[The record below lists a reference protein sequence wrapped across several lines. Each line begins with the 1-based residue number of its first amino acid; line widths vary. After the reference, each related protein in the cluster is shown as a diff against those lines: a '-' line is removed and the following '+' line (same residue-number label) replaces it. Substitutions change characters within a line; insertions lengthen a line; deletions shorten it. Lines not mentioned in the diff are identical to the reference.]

1 MELPDSVQNILAY
14 GQGYKDGMK
23 DGHICGFHDALVCN
37 IHDLAA
43 LLKKYA
49 ELEKEWAASQGKAK
63 RERLENMP
71 QMEQPAEQKHVRW
84 IPTEYD
90 SYADGAPVWDKFEC
104 SECGHEHSGEEDT
117 LTAFCPDCG
126 AKMDGKD
133 INVITKDGGAD
144 NG

>member
-1 MELPDSVQNILAY
+1 MQLPDSVQNILAY

-23 DGHICGFHDALVCN
+23 DGHICGFHDALVCT
-37 IHDLAA
+37 IHDLTA

-49 ELEKEWAASQGKAK
+49 ELEKEWAASQEKAK

-71 QMEQPAEQKHVRW
+71 QMEQPAEQKHGRW
-84 IPTEYD
+84 IPYGRDTAYTKYYRCSLCGFEIAG
-90 SYADGAPVWDKFEC
+90 YAESDDLIKYNY
-104 SECGHEHSGEEDT
+104 
-117 LTAFCPDCG
+117 CPNCG

-144 NG
+144 ND